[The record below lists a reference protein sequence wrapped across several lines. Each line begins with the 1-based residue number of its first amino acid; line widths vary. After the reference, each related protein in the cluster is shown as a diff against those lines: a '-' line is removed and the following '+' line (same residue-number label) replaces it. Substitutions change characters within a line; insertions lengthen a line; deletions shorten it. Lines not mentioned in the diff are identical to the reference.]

1 MVRYL
6 TTSGNAVVLR
16 RCPVS
21 SPGSR
26 LRLAR
31 PEDVPAIE
39 KLLSAEWLPP
49 FQIRE
54 FLETFWVL
62 EANSQ
67 VLGCAGLEVYGQAG
81 VIRSVVVHP
90 SLRGQRLG
98 DLLSK
103 TAIAEARRRGAKRLY
118 LFTGDKA
125 PFWRRYGFTPCAMDD
140 FEPAARESWQWQAIS
155 ERPQIARMV
164 TPMRAEL
171 SPDTGTN

>member
-1 MVRYL
+1 MTDPAREPL
-6 TTSGNAVVLR
+6 LR
-16 RCPVS
+16 R
-21 SPGSR
+21 
-26 LRLAR
+26 AR

-62 EANSQ
+62 DEGGR
-67 VLGCAGLEVYGQAG
+67 VLGSAGLEVYGRTG

-90 SLRGQRLG
+90 SLRGRGLG

-103 TAIAEARRRGAKRLY
+103 TAITEARRRGARRLY

-125 PFWRRYGFTPCAMDD
+125 PFWRRHGFEPCSLEDWA
-140 FEPAARESWQWQAIS
+140 PAARQSWQWQAIS
-155 ERPQIARMV
+155 ERPEIARMV
-164 TPMRAEL
+164 TPMRAEV
-171 SPDTGTN
+171 SGE